1 MGIVELKYVTD
12 VAGPLSAQDV
22 VLIGTKQ
29 ALQSATAGSVQLKGV
44 QPDFLSTLIDDAN
57 PGPNGTKVP
66 LQYNDDDVMRYVNLL
81 VLPPMQNVSRHNHPL
96 SPHAVT
102 AALMSMSWIGDQV
115 GIIVVLEKKELAY
128 GVGCAIAKAFPL
140 YNRKTGNSAN
150 SHHTVRVVLTLA
162 KDGSGPLAS
171 LTRTISIAAENIRAA
186 QRLVDM
192 PSSELTVDAY
202 VKECRAIATQLG
214 VDIDVFRMKQL
225 EERGMGCIAG
235 VGRASISYSGEPAMV
250 VLKYQSK
257 TKSDGHEPRTVSL
270 VGKGIVFDTGGLAL
284 KSRDGMCEM
293 KMDMGG
299 SAAVLLAFKS
309 AVELGYPENINAV
322 LCIAENGIGP
332 TALKPDD
339 IVTSYSGKTIEINNP
354 DAEGRL
360 VLADGVAYAATDLK
374 SDVIIDMATLTG
386 AQMIATGQRHA
397 AVVTN
402 HLDTESAL
410 FRSGLASG
418 DLTWPLP
425 YCPEFFRSEFSSR
438 VADMKNSVKNRA
450 NAQSSCAAQFIAD
463 HLPSTYPGV
472 WAHIDMAGTAM
483 SNGRATGYGVA
494 LIIQYLNLQE
504 PTT

>member
-1 MGIVELKYVTD
+1 MGATELRYITD
-12 VAGPLSAQDV
+12 VKPALSAQNV
-22 VLIGTKQ
+22 VLIGTKN
-29 ALQSATAGSVQLKGV
+29 ALQSSTTNSTLLKGV
-44 QPDFLSTLIDDAN
+44 SPDLLSTLIQQAN
-57 PGPNGTKVP
+57 TGSNGTKVP
-66 LQYNDDDVMRYVNLL
+66 LQYLEDGTVKNVSL
-81 VLPPMQNVSRHNHPL
+81 VLLPPMQNISRHNHPL

-102 AALMSMSWIGDQV
+102 ALVSSIPWVGDQL
-115 GIIVVLEKKELAY
+115 GIVVVLEKKEHAY
-128 GVGCAIAKAFPL
+128 GIGCAIARAFPL
-140 YNRKTGNSAN
+140 YNRKSGNSAYAQR
-150 SHHTVRVVLTLA
+150 TVQIALVHV
-162 KDGSGPLAS
+162 KEGSGPLAFMAK
-171 LTRTISIAAENIRAA
+171 TISTTAENIRTA

-192 PSSELTVDAY
+192 PSSELTVDSY
-202 VKECRAIATQLG
+202 VKECKTIADELG
-214 VDIDVFRMKQL
+214 VEIEVFRMREL

-235 VGRASISYSGEPAMV
+235 VGRAAISYSGEPAMV
-250 VLKYQSK
+250 ILKHRSK
-257 TKSDGHEPRTVSL
+257 GKPGEEQPKTISL

-309 AVELGYPENINAV
+309 AVQLSYPGNLNAV

-339 IVTSYSGKTIEINNP
+339 IVTSYSGKTVEINNP

-397 AVVTN
+397 AIITN
-402 HLDTESAL
+402 NLDTEYTL

-463 HLPSTYPGV
+463 HLPSTYSGV

-494 LIIQYLNLQE
+494 LIVQYLGLLKLTE
-504 PTT
+504 